1 MMLNVHQTDR
11 RDDRHKSARFA
22 YPISKKKGGGAMRFH
37 NINIRN
43 ILSEALNYG
52 GIIVDVRTS
61 EEFAKSHIPMAIN
74 LPLEEIQAGN
84 ISLPKG
90 KVILVYCANGGGS
103 TLAAKIL
110 TEKGYKV
117 INTIGGISGYRGA
130 LTKTG
135 IK

>member
-1 MMLNVHQTDR
+1 
-11 RDDRHKSARFA
+11 
-22 YPISKKKGGGAMRFH
+22 MRFH

-90 KVILVYCANGGGS
+90 YWFIAQTGE
-103 TLAAKIL
+103 AARWLQK
-110 TEKGYKV
+110 Y
-117 INTIGGISGYRGA
+117 
-130 LTKTG
+130 
-135 IK
+135 

>member
-1 MMLNVHQTDR
+1 
-11 RDDRHKSARFA
+11 
-22 YPISKKKGGGAMRFH
+22 MRFH

-43 ILSEALNYG
+43 ILREALNYG

-117 INTIGGISGYRGA
+117 INMVGGISGYRGA
-130 LTKTG
+130 L
-135 IK
+135 

>member
-1 MMLNVHQTDR
+1 
-11 RDDRHKSARFA
+11 
-22 YPISKKKGGGAMRFH
+22 MRFH

-43 ILSEALNYG
+43 ILSEARNYV

-117 INTIGGISGYRGA
+117 INTVGGISGYRGA
-130 LTKTG
+130 LTKTRH
-135 IK
+135 